1 MSNDGDREEPSTYL
15 HMDGMT
21 LLVNMLMG
29 ALRRSAAVSLGAK
42 MDSRGYVTHT
52 EDCPAPSAQDLK
64 ELMERLAA
72 QGLKDVLLHGMM
84 GIDEMKNFTACV
96 AARMAEEHIAKRD
109 RH

>member
-1 MSNDGDREEPSTYL
+1 VSDDGDREEPALYL

-21 LLVNMLMG
+21 LLINMLMG

-42 MDSRGYVTHT
+42 LDSRGYVTET
-52 EDCPAPSAQDLK
+52 EDCPAPSAKDLK

-84 GIDEMKNFTACV
+84 DLEEMKNFTAAV
-96 AARMAEEHIAKRD
+96 AKRMAESEIAKRD